1 MISINEIV
9 HPTRLRIMK
18 ILSQKPQTL
27 TNISTLLEVSKPE
40 ISRHLAKLKELGVVH
55 TTEKVHSVTNLGE
68 FFLGALAPMEFILSN
83 FEFFREHQI
92 IDLPQSIVSQI
103 DGLRGSE
110 LVYGTGYIMKKI
122 GELNQI
128 AAKEL
133 RAMVDQPFPRVRD
146 SIVKNSYFILPQH
159 AKDENI
165 DFRAINDV
173 SETFEIRSYP
183 VINVSLGIIDQKF
196 GFVFFPDLKG
206 KIDYNAGFFIS
217 DPQGIEFLQSI
228 WDYFWKRSKIRNISK

>member
-1 MISINEIV
+1 M
-9 HPTRLRIMK
+9 
-18 ILSQKPQTL
+18 
-27 TNISTLLEVSKPE
+27 
-40 ISRHLAKLKELGVVH
+40 
-55 TTEKVHSVTNLGE
+55 
-68 FFLGALAPMEFILSN
+68 
-83 FEFFREHQI
+83 
-92 IDLPQSIVSQI
+92 
-103 DGLRGSE
+103 RGSE